1 MFADGGR
8 SSSEFHY
15 LRFLSA
21 ALLSRLAP
29 VLDEIRNNVTSRS
42 RSRDAC
48 EIMGNARLC
57 ASFDRCDTFQKE
69 CSVKMDYKQD
79 LLDFAY
85 FCSFAYN
92 PITNAILALWLQKP
106 QSAVRVLGHVT
117 LFE

>member
-1 MFADGGR
+1 
-8 SSSEFHY
+8 
-15 LRFLSA
+15 
-21 ALLSRLAP
+21 
-29 VLDEIRNNVTSRS
+29 
-42 RSRDAC
+42 
-48 EIMGNARLC
+48 
-57 ASFDRCDTFQKE
+57 
-69 CSVKMDYKQD
+69 MDYKQD